1 VTHALARRLAW
12 AYFAVFLAVVAITH
26 APGLTDAEGRNLGLF
41 KIDPIDDLIHA
52 LSGILAAFAAWQ
64 GTSLSLWYLRLFGL
78 LYLWDGVV
86 GFLIALST
94 TPLIV
99 NLAANLPH
107 LLIGGAGLAFGLA
120 LPRRA

>member
-1 VTHALARRLAW
+1 VTLSAAQRLAW
-12 AYFAVFLAVVAITH
+12 AYFLVFLAVVAITH

-41 KIDPIDDLIHA
+41 KIDPIDDVIHA
-52 LSGILAAFAAWQ
+52 LSGVLAAFAAWH
-64 GTSLSLWYLRLFGL
+64 GPRVSVWYSRLFGL
-78 LYLWDGVV
+78 LYGWDGVV
-86 GFLIALST
+86 GLLIGLAG

-107 LLIGGAGLAFGLA
+107 LAIAAAALAVGFL